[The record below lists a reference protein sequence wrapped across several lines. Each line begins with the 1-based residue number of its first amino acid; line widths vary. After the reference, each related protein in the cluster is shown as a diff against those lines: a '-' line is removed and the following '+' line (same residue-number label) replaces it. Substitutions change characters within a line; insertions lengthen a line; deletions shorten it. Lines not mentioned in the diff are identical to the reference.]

1 MALMKKNN
9 SGSSSSAV
17 VSHGASGGGDKR
29 RQRTL
34 AKQQQISES
43 IAGVSMTILENAQE
57 SVSAIEEL
65 KSSMEQIA
73 TAAEENSGA
82 SEQALSNVKGINT
95 NISRMNSTITT
106 VIASTLSTGENIM
119 GSVDKINDSVGRMA
133 TAVKVAEE
141 SSTKSEELK
150 VSSQNIGDAVGF
162 IAKIADQTNL
172 LALNAA
178 IEASRAKEHGKG
190 FAVVA
195 DETRALAGESERN
208 AEFISE
214 LVTKI
219 QGSIDNIIT
228 SIGKT
233 TTIISGNG
241 EKGNTLSAKM
251 EELTKIAV
259 YSVEAARSV
268 NTYTQRLGDFVGKI
282 NDGSQDIANASSEI
296 ALSVEKT
303 LNGIDIQSD
312 ALAQTEDDI
321 KELSS
326 LAEELKY
333 STDTMKSA
341 EDIALSADTIGGSM
355 ENIQNALEDVTNAL
369 NQIESSSHTTNKSAL
384 NNKELIEA
392 GIEAAKDIDKLI
404 EIARRNFDLLKVSF
418 NVVKNTVSEIRG
430 SFSDSITQGNSAA
443 SELDVIVKETR
454 NVDKTVGRISNSIVQ
469 LNMLAISGSIEAA
482 RAGDFGKGFAVVSA
496 DIRNLAKDSESN
508 TDKINDIVESMNS
521 EIDTV
526 RTDWNNLLTSQGNE
540 QSLIDGLIN
549 DIVKITDMLVDLLDR
564 YTGLKAV
571 NDQNLEGMNQ
581 VMIGISEIQKA
592 VELSARNA
600 MESRKASELII
611 ETVSHIGEGVEELAV
626 MADELQQG

>member
-1 MALMKKNN
+1 MALMKKGN
-9 SGSSSSAV
+9 SGSSSAV
-17 VSHGASGGGDKR
+17 VSSGGVDKR
-29 RQRTL
+29 KQRTL

-43 IAGVSMTILENAQE
+43 IAGVSMSILENAQE
-57 SVSAIEEL
+57 SVSAIEQL

-95 NISRMNSTITT
+95 NIGRMTATINAVT
-106 VIASTLSTGENIM
+106 ASTLSAGDNIM
-119 GSVDKINDSVGRMA
+119 AAVGKINVSVERMD
-133 TAVKVAEE
+133 TTVTVAKEA
-141 SSTKSEELK
+141 STKSEELK
-150 VSSQNIGDAVGF
+150 ESSQNIGNAVGF

-195 DETRALAGESERN
+195 DETRALAGESEKN

-214 LVTKI
+214 LVNKI
-219 QGSIDNIIT
+219 QGSIDNIIK
-228 SIGKT
+228 SIGST
-233 TTIISGNG
+233 TNIISDNG
-241 EKGNTLSAKM
+241 VKGNALALKM

-259 YSVEAARSV
+259 YSVEASRSIGS
-268 NTYTQRLGDFVGKI
+268 YTTQLGDYIEKI
-282 NDGSQDIANASSEI
+282 NDGSSDIASASSEI
-296 ALSVEKT
+296 ALSVERT
-303 LNGIDIQSD
+303 LNSIEVQSD
-312 ALAQTEDDI
+312 ALSQTEDDI

-341 EDIALSADTIGGSM
+341 EDIAMSADTISASM
-355 ENIQNALEDVTNAL
+355 DEIQNALEDVTSSL
-369 NQIESSSHTTNKSAL
+369 NQMEESSQNTNQSAL
-384 NNKELIEA
+384 SNKELVEA
-392 GIEAAKDIDKLI
+392 GLVTAKDIDKLI
-404 EIARRNFDLLKVSF
+404 EIARRNFDLLKISF
-418 NVVKNTVSEIRG
+418 NEVKSSVVEIKT
-430 SFSDSITQGNSAA
+430 SFNDSIQQGNGAA
-443 SELDVIVKETR
+443 SELNVIVKETKS
-454 NVDKTVGRISNSIVQ
+454 VDKTVGNISNSIVQ

-508 TDKINDIVESMNS
+508 TEKINDIVESMNS

-526 RTDWNNLLTSQGNE
+526 KTDWNDLLHSQGQE
-540 QSLIDGLIN
+540 EASIDALIK
-549 DIVKITDMLVDLLDR
+549 DIIAITDLLVDLLDK
-564 YTGLKAV
+564 YTGLKAA

-600 MESRKASELII
+600 SESRKASELII
-611 ETVSHIGEGVEELAV
+611 DTVTHIGEGVEELAV

>member
-1 MALMKKNN
+1 MALMRKTTLT
-9 SGSSSSAV
+9 SSPELASSA
-17 VSHGASGGGDKR
+17 GGDKR

-43 IAGVSMTILENAQE
+43 IAGVAMTILENAQE

-82 SEQALSNVKGINT
+82 SEQALNNVKSIKS
-95 NISRMNSTITT
+95 NITRMNSTIDT
-106 VIASTLSTGENIM
+106 VIASTIATGENIM
-119 GSVDKINDSVGRMA
+119 NSVQKTTESVGRMDF
-133 TAVKVAEE
+133 AVAVAEE
-141 SSTKSEELK
+141 SSKKSEELK
-150 VSSQNIGDAVGF
+150 ESSQNIGNAVGF

-195 DETRALAGESERN
+195 DETRALAGESEKN

-214 LVTKI
+214 LVNKI
-219 QGSIDNIIT
+219 QGSIDNIIK
-228 SIGKT
+228 SIGST
-233 TTIISGNG
+233 TRIISSNG
-241 EKGNTLSAKM
+241 KKGNTLSLKM

-268 NTYTQRLGDFVGKI
+268 SIYTQRLGDFVTKI
-282 NDGSQDIANASSEI
+282 SDGSQEIANASQAI
-296 ALSVEKT
+296 AQSVEKT
-303 LNGIDIQSD
+303 LHGIDIQSD
-312 ALAQTEDDI
+312 ALSQTEEDI
-321 KELSS
+321 KELSN

-333 STDTMKSA
+333 STDTVKSA

-355 ENIQNALEDVTNAL
+355 EDIQNALEDVTSAL
-369 NQIESSSHTTNKSAL
+369 NQIESSSHSTNQNAL
-384 NNKELIEA
+384 NNKELIQA
-392 GIEAAKDIDKLI
+392 GMEAAKDIDKLI

-418 NVVKNTVSEIRG
+418 NVVKNSINEIREA
-430 SFSDSITQGNSAA
+430 FNEVITEGNSAA
-443 SELDVIVKETR
+443 SELNVIVKETKS
-454 NVDKTVGRISNSIVQ
+454 VDKTVGNISNSIVQ

-482 RAGDFGKGFAVVSA
+482 RAGDFGKGFAVVSS

-508 TDKINDIVESMNS
+508 TEKINDIVESMNS

-526 RTDWNNLLTSQGNE
+526 RSDWHNLLGSQSNE
-540 QSLIDGLIN
+540 QALIDSLIN
-549 DIVKITDMLVDLLDR
+549 DIGRITNMLVDLLDR
-564 YTGLKAV
+564 YTGLKTV
-571 NDQNLEGMNQ
+571 NDQNIEGMNQ
-581 VMIGISEIQKA
+581 VIIGINEIQKA

-611 ETVSHIGEGVEELAV
+611 ETVTHISEGVEELAV
-626 MADELQQG
+626 MADELQQGN

>member
-1 MALMKKNN
+1 MALMKKNSSN
-9 SGSSSSAV
+9 SSSAAV
-17 VSHGASGGGDKR
+17 VAHGSGGTDKR

-43 IAGVSMTILENAQE
+43 IAGVSMTILENSQE
-57 SVSAIEEL
+57 SVSAIEQL

-95 NISRMNSTITT
+95 NIGRMNTTINT
-106 VIASTLSTGENIM
+106 VISSTLSTGENIM
-119 GSVDKINDSVGRMA
+119 ASVEKINDSVRRMD
-133 TAVKVAEE
+133 TAVKVAQE

-195 DETRALAGESERN
+195 DETRALAGESETN

-219 QGSIDNIIT
+219 QSSIDQIIS
-228 SIGKT
+228 SIGETT
-233 TTIISGNG
+233 TTISANG
-241 EKGNTLSAKM
+241 AKGNVLSMKM

-268 NTYTQRLGDFVGKI
+268 DTYTQKLGDFVSKI
-282 NDGSQDIANASSEI
+282 NDGSQDIANASSDI

-312 ALAQTEDDI
+312 ALSQTEDDI
-321 KELSS
+321 KELSN
-326 LAEELKY
+326 LAEELKF

-355 ENIQNALEDVTNAL
+355 EDIQNALEDVTNAL
-369 NQIESSSHTTNKSAL
+369 NQIESASHTTNKSAL

-418 NVVKNTVSEIRG
+418 GSVKNTVSEIRG
-430 SFSDSITQGNSAA
+430 AFSDSITEGNSAA
-443 SELDVIVKETR
+443 SELSVIVKETR
-454 NVDKTVGRISNSIVQ
+454 NVDKTVGNISNSIVQ

-521 EIDTV
+521 EIDIV
-526 RTDWNNLLTSQGNE
+526 KTDWNNLLASQGNE
-540 QSLIDGLIN
+540 QSLIDALIN

-581 VMIGISEIQKA
+581 VVIGISEIQKA

-611 ETVSHIGEGVEELAV
+611 ETISHIGEGVEELAV

>member
-1 MALMKKNN
+1 MAFVKKI
-9 SGSSSSAV
+9 GSPSTSVELAP
-17 VSHGASGGGDKR
+17 GTDKR
-29 RQRTL
+29 KQRTL

-43 IAGVSMTILENAQE
+43 IAGVAMSILENAQE
-57 SVSAIEEL
+57 SVSAIEQL

-82 SEQALSNVKGINT
+82 SEEALVNVKSITN
-95 NISRMNSTITT
+95 NISNMNSTIET
-106 VIASTLSTGENIM
+106 VISSTLVAGDTIIS
-119 GSVDKINDSVGRMA
+119 SVQKVNDSVARMDK
-133 TAVKVAEE
+133 AVKVAKE

-150 VSSQNIGDAVGF
+150 ESSQNIGDAVGF

-214 LVTKI
+214 LVNKI
-219 QGSIDNIIT
+219 QSSIDGIIT
-228 SIGKT
+228 SIGS
-233 TTIISGNG
+233 TTIIISDNG
-241 EKGNTLSAKM
+241 VKGNNLSLKM

-268 NTYTQRLGDFVGKI
+268 GSYTKKLDNLIEKI
-282 NDGSQDIANASSEI
+282 NNGSQDIADASSQI

-303 LNGIDIQSD
+303 LNGIEIQSD

-321 KELSS
+321 KDLSN

-341 EDIALSADTIGGSM
+341 EDIALSADTIGSNM
-355 ENIQNALEDVTNAL
+355 DEIQNALEDVTNAL
-369 NQIESSSHTTNKSAL
+369 NQIESSSHTTNQSVL
-384 NNKELIEA
+384 NNKELIGA
-392 GIEAAKDIDKLI
+392 SLNAAKDIDSLI
-404 EIARRNFDLLKVSF
+404 SIARRNFDLLKVSF
-418 NVVKNTVSEIRG
+418 NVVKTTVVEIRAA
-430 SFSDSITQGNSAA
+430 FTESIKNGNKAA
-443 SELDVIVKETR
+443 SELGIIVKETKS
-454 NVDKTVGRISNSIVQ
+454 VDKTVGNISNSIVQ

-482 RAGDFGKGFAVVSA
+482 RAGDFGKGFAVVSS
-496 DIRNLAKDSESN
+496 DIRNLAKDSSSN
-508 TDKINDIVESMNS
+508 TEKINDIVESMNS

-526 RTDWNNLLTSQGNE
+526 KLDWNNLLISQGNE
-540 QSLIDGLIN
+540 QELIDGLIS
-549 DIVKITDMLVDLLDR
+549 DILRITDMLVDLLDR
-564 YTGLKAV
+564 YTSLKSV
-571 NDQNLEGMNQ
+571 NDQNLEGINQ
-581 VMIGISEIQKA
+581 VTIGVNEVQKA

-611 ETVSHIGEGVEELAV
+611 ETVSRIGEGVEELAV

>member
-1 MALMKKNN
+1 MALMKKN
-9 SGSSSSAV
+9 GSASASAV
-17 VSHGASGGGDKR
+17 VASGNDKR
-29 RQRTL
+29 KQRTL

-43 IAGVSMTILENAQE
+43 IAGISMTILENAQE

-82 SEQALSNVKGINT
+82 SEQALANVNDINT
-95 NISRMNSTITT
+95 NISRMNVSIDA
-106 VIASTLSTGENIM
+106 VINSTLATGDSIM
-119 GSVDKINDSVGRMA
+119 SAVDKINDSVKRMGK
-133 TAVKVAEE
+133 AVVVAED
-141 SSTKSEELK
+141 SSKKSEELK
-150 VSSQNIGDAVGF
+150 ESSQNIGDAVGF

-195 DETRALAGESERN
+195 DETRALAGESEKN

-214 LVTKI
+214 LVNKI
-219 QGSIDNIIT
+219 QGSIDSIIK
-228 SIGKT
+228 SIGAT
-233 TTIISGNG
+233 NTIISSNGNI
-241 EKGNTLSAKM
+241 GNELSLQM

-268 NTYTQRLGDFVGKI
+268 STYTHELGSTVSKI
-282 NDGSQDIANASSEI
+282 NNGSQLIANASSEI

-303 LNGIDIQSD
+303 LNGIDVQSD

-321 KELSS
+321 KELSN

-341 EDIALSADTIGGSM
+341 EDIALSADTIGSSM
-355 ENIQNALEDVTNAL
+355 DDIQRALENVTNAL
-369 NQIESSSHTTNKSAL
+369 NEIESSSHSTNQNAL
-384 NNKELIEA
+384 KNKELVES
-392 GIEAAKDIDKLI
+392 GIVAAKDIDTLI
-404 EIARRNFDLLKVSF
+404 NIARRNFDLLKVSF
-418 NVVKNTVSEIRG
+418 ASVKATVVELRESFTG
-430 SFSDSITQGNSAA
+430 SISQGNDAA
-443 SELDVIVKETR
+443 DELIVIVKETK
-454 NVDKTVGRISNSIVQ
+454 NVNKTVGSISNSIVQ

-482 RAGDFGKGFAVVSA
+482 RAGDFGKGFAVVSS

-508 TDKINDIVESMNS
+508 TEKINDIVESMNS

-526 RTDWNNLLTSQGNE
+526 KNDWNNLLGSQGNE
-540 QSLIDGLIN
+540 QESIDSLIN
-549 DIVKITDMLVDLLDR
+549 DVIKITDMLVDLLDR

-571 NDQNLEGMNQ
+571 NDQNVEGMNQ
-581 VMIGISEIQKA
+581 VVIGINEIQKA

-611 ETVSHIGEGVEELAV
+611 ETVSHVGEAVEELAV

>member
-1 MALMKKNN
+1 MALMKK
-9 SGSSSSAV
+9 GSASSSAAV
-17 VSHGASGGGDKR
+17 VSSGSDKR
-29 RQRTL
+29 KQRTL

-82 SEQALSNVKGINT
+82 SEQALSNVEDINS
-95 NISRMNSTITT
+95 NIRRMSVTIDGVINATLTT
-106 VIASTLSTGENIM
+106 GDNIIS
-119 GSVDKINDSVGRMA
+119 SVSKINDSVDRMA
-133 TAVKVAEE
+133 TAVTVAEA
-141 SSTKSEELK
+141 SAKKSEELK
-150 VSSQNIGDAVGF
+150 ESSQNIGNAVGF

-195 DETRALAGESERN
+195 DETRALAGESEKN
-208 AEFISE
+208 AEFISD
-214 LVTKI
+214 LVNKI
-219 QGSIDNIIT
+219 QVSIDNIIK
-228 SIGKT
+228 SIGST
-233 TTIISGNG
+233 TDIISENG
-241 EKGNTLSAKM
+241 TKGNQLSLKM

-259 YSVEAARSV
+259 YSVEAARNVSS
-268 NTYTQRLGDFVGKI
+268 YTQKLGDIADKI
-282 NDGSQDIANASSEI
+282 NDGSKTIAHASSEI

-303 LNGIDIQSD
+303 LNSIEIQSD
-312 ALAQTEDDI
+312 ALTQTEDDI

-326 LAEELKY
+326 QAEELKY
-333 STDTMKSA
+333 STDAIKSA
-341 EDIALSADTIGGSM
+341 EDIAMSADTIASSM
-355 ENIQNALEDVTNAL
+355 DEIQNSLKDVTDAL
-369 NQIESSSHTTNKSAL
+369 NQIETSSQDTNQSAL
-384 NNKELIEA
+384 VNKELIEA
-392 GIEAAKDIDKLI
+392 GILSAKDIDKLI

-418 NVVKNTVSEIRG
+418 NEVKATIGEVREAFSE
-430 SFSDSITQGNSAA
+430 SVNQGNGAA
-443 SELDVIVKETR
+443 GELNVIVKETKS
-454 NVDKTVGRISNSIVQ
+454 VDKTVGNISNSIVQ

-508 TDKINDIVESMNS
+508 TEKINDIVESMNS

-526 RTDWNNLLTSQGNE
+526 KTDWNNLLDSQNKE
-540 QSLIDGLIN
+540 QSSIDTLIN
-549 DIVKITDMLVDLLDR
+549 DIVSITSMLVDLLDK

-581 VMIGISEIQKA
+581 VMIGITEIQKA

>member
-1 MALMKKNN
+1 MALLKKNH
-9 SGSSSSAV
+9 SSSSAV
-17 VSHGASGGGDKR
+17 VSSASNDNKR

-82 SEQALSNVKGINT
+82 SEQALANVKSIST
-95 NISRMNSTITT
+95 NITRMASTIDT
-106 VIASTLSTGENIM
+106 VISSTLSTGDNIM
-119 GSVDKINDSVGRMA
+119 QSVDRISESVVRMDK
-133 TAVKVAEE
+133 AVVVAKE

-195 DETRALAGESERN
+195 DETRALAGESEKN

-219 QGSIDNIIT
+219 QASIDDIIGSI
-228 SIGKT
+228 GET
-233 TTIISGNG
+233 TEIISENG
-241 EKGNTLSAKM
+241 VKGNELSVKM
-251 EELTKIAV
+251 EELTKIAI

-268 NTYTQRLGDFVGKI
+268 NTYTQKLGDFIVKI
-282 NDGSQDIANASSEI
+282 NEGSQSIARDSAEI

-303 LNGIDIQSD
+303 LNGIDVQSD

-333 STDTMKSA
+333 STDTVKSA

-355 ENIQNALEDVTNAL
+355 EDIQTALEDVTNAL
-369 NQIESSSHTTNKSAL
+369 NQIESSSQTTNQSAL
-384 NNKELIEA
+384 NNKEMIEA

-418 NVVKNTVSEIRG
+418 NAVKNTVSEIGG
-430 SFSDSITQGNSAA
+430 SFSNSITQGNGAA
-443 SELDVIVKETR
+443 TELNVIVKETKS
-454 NVDKTVGRISNSIVQ
+454 VDKTVGNISNSIVQ

-482 RAGDFGKGFAVVSA
+482 RAGEFGKGFAVVSG

-526 RTDWNNLLTSQGNE
+526 KTDWANLLASQSAE
-540 QSLIDGLIN
+540 QDSIDTLIS

-571 NDQNLEGMNQ
+571 NDQNLEGMDQ
-581 VMIGISEIQKA
+581 VLIGISEIQKA

-611 ETVSHIGEGVEELAV
+611 ETITHIGEGVEELAV

>member
-1 MALMKKNN
+1 MALMKKNG
-9 SGSSSSAV
+9 SGSSSTV
-17 VSHGASGGGDKR
+17 VSSSGTDKR
-29 RQRTL
+29 KQRTL

-43 IAGVSMTILENAQE
+43 IAGVSMSILENAQE
-57 SVSAIEEL
+57 SVSAIEQL

-82 SEQALSNVKGINT
+82 SEQALSNVKNIST
-95 NISRMNSTITT
+95 NIGKMTSTIDAVT
-106 VIASTLSTGENIM
+106 ASTLSAGDSIMSAVGKINVSVERM
-119 GSVDKINDSVGRMA
+119 GSAVSVA
-133 TAVKVAEE
+133 KE
-141 SSTKSEELK
+141 SSRKSEELK
-150 VSSQNIGDAVGF
+150 ESSQNIGNAVGF

-195 DETRALAGESERN
+195 DETRALAGESEKN

-214 LVTKI
+214 LVNKI
-219 QGSIDNIIT
+219 QTSIDGIIK
-228 SIGKT
+228 SIGAT
-233 TTIISGNG
+233 TDIISGNG
-241 EKGNTLSAKM
+241 TKGNALALKM

-259 YSVEAARSV
+259 YSVEAARSIGS
-268 NTYTQRLGDFVGKI
+268 YTNQLGDFIEKI
-282 NDGSQDIANASSEI
+282 NEGSGNIAQASSEI
-296 ALSVEKT
+296 ALSVERT
-303 LNGIDIQSD
+303 LNSIEVQSD
-312 ALAQTEDDI
+312 ALGQTEDDI
-321 KELSS
+321 KELSN
-326 LAEELKY
+326 LAEELKF

-341 EDIALSADTIGGSM
+341 EDIALSADTISASM
-355 ENIQNALEDVTNAL
+355 DEIQNALEDVTGSL
-369 NQIESSSHTTNKSAL
+369 NQMEESSQNTNQSAL
-384 NNKELIEA
+384 NNKELVEA
-392 GIEAAKDIDKLI
+392 GLVTAKDIDKLI

-418 NVVKNTVSEIRG
+418 NEVKTSVVEIKS
-430 SFSDSITQGNSAA
+430 SFGDSINEGNSAA
-443 SELDVIVKETR
+443 KELNVIVKETKS
-454 NVDKTVGRISNSIVQ
+454 VDKTVGNISNSIVQ

-508 TDKINDIVESMNS
+508 TEKINDIVESMNS

-526 RTDWNNLLTSQGNE
+526 KSDWGDLLGSQGNE
-540 QSLIDGLIN
+540 EESINSLIN
-549 DIVKITDMLVDLLDR
+549 DISIITDVLVDLLDK
-564 YTGLKAV
+564 YTGLKAT

-600 MESRKASELII
+600 SESRKASELII
-611 ETVSHIGEGVEELAV
+611 DTVTHIGDGVEELAV

>member
-1 MALMKKNN
+1 MALVKKNN
-9 SGSSSSAV
+9 SDSSLSTTV
-17 VSHGASGGGDKR
+17 SGGNDKR

-73 TAAEENSGA
+73 TAAEENNGA
-82 SEQALSNVKGINT
+82 SEQALSNVKSINS
-95 NISRMNSTITT
+95 NIGRMNSTINM
-106 VIASTLSTGENIM
+106 VISSTLSTGDNIM
-119 GSVDKINDSVGRMA
+119 SSVDKISESVTRMDI
-133 TAVKVAEE
+133 AVKVAKE

-195 DETRALAGESERN
+195 DETRALAGESEKN

-214 LVTKI
+214 LVNKI

-228 SIGKT
+228 SIGDT
-233 TTIISGNG
+233 TVIISANG
-241 EKGNTLSAKM
+241 TKGNALSLKM

-268 NTYTQRLGDFVGKI
+268 NTHTQKLGDFVSKI
-282 NDGSQDIANASSEI
+282 NEGSQDIASASSEI
-296 ALSVEKT
+296 AQSVEKT

-312 ALAQTEDDI
+312 ALSQTEDDI

-355 ENIQNALEDVTNAL
+355 EEIQNALEDVTTAL

-418 NVVKNTVSEIRG
+418 TVVKNTMSEIK
-430 SFSDSITQGNSAA
+430 SAFNDSITQGNGAA
-443 SELDVIVKETR
+443 SELNVIVKETK
-454 NVDKTVGRISNSIVQ
+454 NVDKTVGNISNSIVQ

-482 RAGDFGKGFAVVSA
+482 RAGEFGKGFAVVSS

-521 EIDTV
+521 EIEIV

-540 QSLIDGLIN
+540 QSLLDALIN
-549 DIVKITDMLVDLLDR
+549 DIIKITNMLVDLLDR
-564 YTGLKAV
+564 YTGLKVV

-611 ETVSHIGEGVEELAV
+611 ETVSHIGEGVEDLAV

>member
-1 MALMKKNN
+1 MALMKKNI
-9 SGSSSSAV
+9 SSSSSSAV
-17 VSHGASGGGDKR
+17 VSSGGDKR
-29 RQRTL
+29 KQRTL

-95 NISRMNSTITT
+95 NISRMNSTIDT
-106 VIASTLSTGENIM
+106 VIASTLSTGDNIM
-119 GSVDKINDSVGRMA
+119 TAVDKVNDSVKRMDS
-133 TAVKVAEE
+133 AVNVAQE

-150 VSSQNIGDAVGF
+150 VSSQNIGDAVSF

-195 DETRALAGESERN
+195 DETRALAGESEKN

-214 LVTKI
+214 LVNKI
-219 QGSIDNIIT
+219 QGSIDNIIK
-228 SIGKT
+228 SIGST
-233 TTIISGNG
+233 TTIIADNG
-241 EKGNTLSAKM
+241 VKGNTLSFKM

-268 NTYTQRLGDFVGKI
+268 NTYTQRLGDFASKI
-282 NDGSQDIANASSEI
+282 NDGSQDIADASSSI

-312 ALAQTEDDI
+312 ALSQTEDDI
-321 KELSS
+321 KELSN

-355 ENIQNALEDVTNAL
+355 EDIQNALEDVTNAL
-369 NQIESSSHTTNKSAL
+369 NQIESSSISTNQSAL

-392 GIEAAKDIDKLI
+392 GIIAAKDIDKLI

-418 NVVKNTVSEIRG
+418 NVVKSTVTEIRG
-430 SFSDSITQGNSAA
+430 AFSETIAQGNSAA
-443 SELDVIVKETR
+443 GELNVIVKETKS
-454 NVDKTVGRISNSIVQ
+454 VDKTVGSISNSIVQ

-526 RTDWNNLLTSQGNE
+526 KTDWNNLLASQGNE
-540 QSLIDGLIN
+540 QGLIDILIN

-571 NDQNLEGMNQ
+571 NDQNVEGMNQ
-581 VMIGISEIQKA
+581 VMIGINEIQKA

-611 ETVSHIGEGVEELAV
+611 ETVTHIGEGVEELAV

>member
-1 MALMKKNN
+1 MALVKKNTP
-9 SGSSSSAV
+9 SVSSSSAQ
-17 VSHGASGGGDKR
+17 GGDKR
-29 RQRTL
+29 KQRTL

-43 IAGVSMTILENAQE
+43 IAGVAMTILDNAQE

-82 SEQALSNVKGINT
+82 SEQALSNVKNINS
-95 NISRMNSTITT
+95 NITRMNSSITT
-106 VIASTLSTGENIM
+106 VISSTLSTGDSIM
-119 GSVDKINDSVGRMA
+119 ASVDKINDSVTRMDK
-133 TAVKVAEE
+133 AVVVAKD
-141 SSTKSEELK
+141 SATKSEELK

-195 DETRALAGESERN
+195 DETRALAGESEKN

-219 QGSIDNIIT
+219 QSSIDDIIN
-228 SIGKT
+228 SIGDT
-233 TTIISGNG
+233 TGIISENG
-241 EKGNTLSAKM
+241 TKGNALSAKM

-268 NTYTQRLGDFVGKI
+268 STYTQNLGDIVAKI
-282 NDGSQDIANASSEI
+282 NDGSQEIAEASSSI
-296 ALSVEKT
+296 ATSVEKT
-303 LNGIDIQSD
+303 LNGIEIQSD

-321 KELSS
+321 KDLSN
-326 LAEELKY
+326 LAEELKF

-341 EDIALSADTIGGSM
+341 EDIALSADTIGGNM
-355 ENIQNALEDVTNAL
+355 EDIQAALEDVTNAL
-369 NQIESSSHTTNKSAL
+369 NQIESSSHTTNQSAL
-384 NNKELIEA
+384 TNKELIDA
-392 GIEAAKDIDKLI
+392 GVVAAKDIDKLI
-404 EIARRNFDLLKVSF
+404 EIARRNFDILKVSF
-418 NVVKNTVSEIRG
+418 GVVKSSVAEIREAFG
-430 SFSDSITQGNSAA
+430 GSITKGNSAA
-443 SELDVIVKETR
+443 SELNVIVKETKS
-454 NVDKTVGRISNSIVQ
+454 VDKTVGNISNSIVQ

-482 RAGDFGKGFAVVSA
+482 RAGDFGKGFAVVSS

-508 TDKINDIVESMNS
+508 TEKINDIVESMNS

-526 RTDWNNLLTSQGNE
+526 KSDWTNLLDSQGSE
-540 QSLIDGLIN
+540 QSNIDTLIN
-549 DIVKITDMLVDLLDR
+549 DITKITDMLVDLLDR
-564 YTGLKAV
+564 YTGLKTV

-581 VMIGISEIQKA
+581 VMIGISEVQKA

>member
-1 MALMKKNN
+1 MALVKK
-9 SGSSSSAV
+9 SVGSSAV
-17 VSHGASGGGDKR
+17 ASSSGSGDKR

-43 IAGVSMTILENAQE
+43 IAGVATTILDNAQE
-57 SVSAIEEL
+57 SVSAIEQL

-82 SEQALSNVKGINT
+82 SEQALKNVRGINS
-95 NISRMNSTITT
+95 NITRMGSSIDT
-106 VIASTLSTGENIM
+106 VITSTLATGDNITDAVNNVNA
-119 GSVDKINDSVGRMA
+119 SVDRLNLNV
-133 TAVKVAEE
+133 AVAKA

-150 VSSQNIGDAVGF
+150 TSSENIGEAVGF

-195 DETRALAGESERN
+195 DETRALAGESEKN
-208 AEFISE
+208 ADFISE
-214 LVTKI
+214 LVNKI
-219 QGSIDNIIT
+219 QGSIDNIIK
-228 SIGKT
+228 SIVGT
-233 TTIISGNG
+233 TDIIETTGSNAGS
-241 EKGNTLSAKM
+241 LSLKM

-259 YSVEAARSV
+259 YSVEAARAI
-268 NTYTQRLGDFVGKI
+268 NTFTSNLGNFAGKI
-282 NDGSQDIANASSEI
+282 NDGSKEIADASSEI

-303 LNGIDIQSD
+303 LNGIEIQSN

-321 KELSS
+321 KELSN
-326 LAEELKY
+326 LAEELKF

-341 EDIALSADTIGGSM
+341 EEIASSADTISGSM
-355 ENIQNALEDVTNAL
+355 EDIQNALEEVTNAL
-369 NQIESSSHTTNKSAL
+369 NQIESSSHTTNQNAL
-384 NNKELIEA
+384 NNKEMVEEGLI
-392 GIEAAKDIDKLI
+392 AAKDIDKLI

-418 NVVKNTVSEIRG
+418 TEVKTTIIGISNAI
-430 SFSDSITQGNSAA
+430 DSSSKEGTIA
-443 SELDVIVKETR
+443 SGELDTIVKETR
-454 NVDKTVGRISNSIVQ
+454 NVDKTVGNISNSIIQ

-496 DIRNLAKDSESN
+496 DIRNLAKDSEAN
-508 TDKINDIVESMNS
+508 TDKINDTVESMNG

-526 RTDWNNLLTSQGNE
+526 QSDWLKLLAGQENE
-540 QSLIDGLIN
+540 LKEIDVLLMAI
-549 DIVKITDMLVDLLDR
+549 DKITNMLVDLLDR
-564 YTGLKAV
+564 FTGLKSV
-571 NDQNLEGMNQ
+571 NDQNLEGMDQ
-581 VMIGISEIQKA
+581 MLIGIVEIQKA

-611 ETVSHIGEGVEELAV
+611 ETISHIGEGVEELAV

>member
-1 MALMKKNN
+1 MALMKKGN
-9 SGSSSSAV
+9 SSSSAPA
-17 VSHGASGGGDKR
+17 VSSVAGDSKR

-43 IAGVSMTILENAQE
+43 IVGVSMNILDNAQE
-57 SVSAIEEL
+57 SVSAIEQL

-82 SEQALSNVKGINT
+82 SEQALSNVKSINT
-95 NISRMNSTITT
+95 NISRMNSTIDT
-106 VIASTLSTGENIM
+106 VIASTIATGDNITNSVEKI
-119 GSVDKINDSVGRMA
+119 GSSVTRMDE
-133 TAVKVAEE
+133 AVSVAQE
-141 SSTKSEELK
+141 SSKKSEELK
-150 VSSQNIGDAVGF
+150 ESSQNIGDAVGF

-195 DETRALAGESERN
+195 DETRSLAGESEKN

-219 QGSIDNIIT
+219 QESIDNIIK
-228 SIGKT
+228 SIGST
-233 TTIISGNG
+233 NTIITSNG
-241 EKGNTLSAKM
+241 FKGNSLSLKM

-259 YSVEAARSV
+259 YSVEAARNVSL
-268 NTYTQRLGDFVGKI
+268 YTNNLGDFVSKI
-282 NDGSQDIANASSEI
+282 NDGSQTIAGDSQEI

-303 LNGIDIQSD
+303 LHGIDIQSD
-312 ALAQTEDDI
+312 SLTQTEYDI

-333 STDTMKSA
+333 STDSMKSA
-341 EDIALSADTIGGSM
+341 EDIALLADTIGGSM
-355 ENIQNALEDVTNAL
+355 EDIQTALEDVTNAL
-369 NQIESSSHTTNKSAL
+369 NNIEFSSQNTNKSAL
-384 NNKELIEA
+384 KNKELING
-392 GIEAAKDIDKLI
+392 GIESAKDIDKLI
-404 EIARRNFDLLKVSF
+404 DIARRNFDLLKISF
-418 NVVKNTVSEIRG
+418 NVVKSSVIEIRE
-430 SFSDSITQGNSAA
+430 SFNESISQGNNAA
-443 SELDVIVKETR
+443 NELGVIVKETKS
-454 NVDKTVGRISNSIVQ
+454 VDKTVGNISNSIVQ

-496 DIRNLAKDSESN
+496 DIRNLAKDSEQN

-526 RTDWNNLLTSQGNE
+526 KHDWNNLLSSQSSE
-540 QSLIDGLIN
+540 QKAIDSLIS
-549 DIVKITDMLVDLLDR
+549 DITKIVEMLVDLLDR

-571 NDQNLEGMNQ
+571 NDQNVEGLNQ
-581 VMIGISEIQKA
+581 VMIGISEVQKA
-592 VELSARNA
+592 VALSARNA

-611 ETVSHIGEGVEELAV
+611 QTVSYIGEGVEELAV

>member
-1 MALMKKNN
+1 MPLINKNT
-9 SGSSSSAV
+9 SAMP
-17 VSHGASGGGDKR
+17 VSTVASGGDKR

-43 IAGVSMTILENAQE
+43 IAGISMTILENAQE

-82 SEQALSNVKGINT
+82 SEQALINVNSINSNIG
-95 NISRMNSTITT
+95 RMNASIDT
-106 VIASTLSTGENIM
+106 VISSTLAAGDNIM
-119 GSVDKINDSVGRMA
+119 ASVQKINDSVSRMDS
-133 TAVKVAEE
+133 AVNVAEA

-150 VSSQNIGDAVGF
+150 ESSQNIGDAVGF

-195 DETRALAGESERN
+195 DETRALAGESEKN

-214 LVTKI
+214 LVNKI

-228 SIGKT
+228 SIGST
-233 TTIISGNG
+233 TTIISNNG
-241 EKGNTLSAKM
+241 VKGNALSFKM

-268 NTYTQRLGDFVGKI
+268 NTYTKTLGDFVSKI
-282 NDGSQDIANASSEI
+282 NDGSKDIAKSSIEI
-296 ALSVEKT
+296 AQSVEKT
-303 LNGIDIQSD
+303 LNGVEVQSD
-312 ALAQTEDDI
+312 ALSKTEDDI

-333 STDTMKSA
+333 STDSMKSA
-341 EDIALSADTIGGSM
+341 EDIALSADTISGSM
-355 ENIQNALEDVTNAL
+355 EDIQTALEDVTGAL
-369 NQIESSSHTTNKSAL
+369 NQIESSSHSTNKSAL
-384 NNKELIEA
+384 NNKELIVT
-392 GIEAAKDIDKLI
+392 GIESAKDIDKLI

-418 NVVKNTVSEIRG
+418 NIVKNSVGEIRD
-430 SFSDSITQGNSAA
+430 SFSDSISQGNSAA
-443 SELDVIVKETR
+443 SELSVIVKETK
-454 NVDKTVGRISNSIVQ
+454 NVDKTVGNISKSIVQ

-482 RAGDFGKGFAVVSA
+482 RAGDFGKGFAVVSS

-508 TDKINDIVESMNS
+508 TEKINDIVESMNA

-526 RTDWNNLLTSQGNE
+526 KTDWNNLLTSQGLE
-540 QSLIDGLIN
+540 QKSINNLIN
-549 DIVKITDMLVDLLDR
+549 DITKIIDMLVDLLDR
-564 YTGLKAV
+564 YTGLKTI

-581 VMIGISEIQKA
+581 VMIGINEIQKA

-611 ETVSHIGEGVEELAV
+611 ETVSHISSGVEELAV

>member
-1 MALMKKNN
+1 MALIRNN
-9 SGSSSSAV
+9 TATKSVATVGAAGGS
-17 VSHGASGGGDKR
+17 DKR

-43 IAGVSMTILENAQE
+43 IAGIATNILDNAQE

-82 SEQALSNVKGINT
+82 SEQALKNVTGINN
-95 NISRMNSTITT
+95 NISRMVNNIDTVINST
-106 VIASTLSTGENIM
+106 TLTGDTIINAVSMIN
-119 GSVDKINDSVGRMA
+119 GSVERMTGAVGIA
-133 TAVKVAEE
+133 KS

-150 VSSQNIGDAVGF
+150 ISSQNIGEAVGF

-195 DETRALAGESERN
+195 DETRALAAESEKN

-214 LVTKI
+214 LVNKI
-219 QGSIDNIIT
+219 QGSIDVIIKNIVNTTNTISSTGGT
-228 SIGKT
+228 S
-233 TTIISGNG
+233 SA
-241 EKGNTLSAKM
+241 LSAKM
-251 EELTKIAV
+251 DELTKIAV

-268 NTYTQRLGDFVGKI
+268 SSFTQKLGNYAGSI
-282 NDGSQDIANASSEI
+282 NDGSKEIAEASSRI

-303 LNGIDIQSD
+303 LNGIELQSS
-312 ALAQTEDDI
+312 ALAQTEGDI
-321 KELSS
+321 KELSN
-326 LAEELKY
+326 LAEELKF
-333 STDTMKSA
+333 STDTSKSA
-341 EDIALSADTIGGSM
+341 EDIATSADSIGSSM
-355 ENIQNALEDVTNAL
+355 EEIQVALEQVTTAL
-369 NQIESSSHTTNKSAL
+369 NEIESSSHLTNKNAL
-384 NNKELIEA
+384 SNKANIQG

-404 EIARRNFDLLKVSF
+404 EIARRNFDLLK
-418 NVVKNTVSEIRG
+418 I
-430 SFSDSITQGNSAA
+430 SFSDVKTSMIGINNEVLSSIGEGKGA
-443 SELDVIVKETR
+443 SDELLIIVKETK
-454 NVDKTVGRISNSIVQ
+454 NVDKTVSNISNSIIQ

-508 TDKINDIVESMNS
+508 TEKINDTIESMNA
-521 EIDTV
+521 EISMV
-526 RTDWNNLLTSQGNE
+526 QTDWGNLLDGQGGE
-540 QSLIDGLIN
+540 KKRLDSLVLEMDKIINMLIE
-549 DIVKITDMLVDLLDR
+549 LLDR
-564 YTGLKAV
+564 YTGLKAI
-571 NDQNLEGMNQ
+571 NDQNLEGLDS
-581 VMIGISEIQKA
+581 VFTGINEIQKA
-592 VELSARNA
+592 IELSAKNA

-611 ETVSHIGEGVEELAV
+611 ETISHIGEGVEELAV

>member
-1 MALMKKNN
+1 MALMKKGN
-9 SGSSSSAV
+9 SSSASAV
-17 VSHGASGGGDKR
+17 VASGNDKR
-29 RQRTL
+29 KQRTL

-82 SEQALSNVKGINT
+82 SEQALVNVESINT
-95 NISRMNSTITT
+95 NISRMNTTIES
-106 VIASTLSTGENIM
+106 VISSTLAAGDNILS
-119 GSVDKINDSVGRMA
+119 SVTKVNESVSRMDN
-133 TAVKVAEE
+133 AVVVAKA

-150 VSSQNIGDAVGF
+150 ASSQNIGDAVGF

-195 DETRALAGESERN
+195 DETRSLAGESEKN

-214 LVTKI
+214 LVNKI
-219 QGSIDNIIT
+219 QGSIDNIIG
-228 SIGKT
+228 SIGST
-233 TTIISGNG
+233 TTIISSNG
-241 EKGNTLSAKM
+241 AKGNNLSFKM
-251 EELTKIAV
+251 EELSKIAI
-259 YSVEAARSV
+259 YSVEAARRVS
-268 NTYTQRLGDFVGKI
+268 TYTNRLADLVSKI
-282 NDGSQDIANASSEI
+282 NSGSEDIAAASSEI

-303 LNGIDIQSD
+303 LNGIEIQSD

-321 KELSS
+321 KDLSS

-341 EDIALSADTIGGSM
+341 EDIALSADTIGGNM
-355 ENIQNALEDVTNAL
+355 DDIQAALEDVTDAL
-369 NQIESSSHTTNKSAL
+369 NQIESSSHTTNQSAL

-392 GIEAAKDIDKLI
+392 GIESAKDIDKLI
-404 EIARRNFDLLKVSF
+404 DIARRNFDLLKISF
-418 NVVKNTVSEIRG
+418 NDVKNTVVNIREAFSE
-430 SFSDSITQGNSAA
+430 SITQGNAA
-443 SELDVIVKETR
+443 AAELDVIVKETKS
-454 NVDKTVGRISNSIVQ
+454 VDKTVGNISNSIVQ

-482 RAGDFGKGFAVVSA
+482 RAGDFGKGFAVVSS
-496 DIRNLAKDSESN
+496 DIRNLAKDSSSN
-508 TDKINDIVESMNS
+508 TEKINDIVESMNS

-526 RTDWNNLLTSQGNE
+526 KSDWTNLLNSQGTE
-540 QSLIDGLIN
+540 QNSIDQLISE
-549 DIVKITDMLVDLLDR
+549 IVTITDMLVDLLDK
-564 YTGLKAV
+564 YTGLKAI
-571 NDQNLEGMNQ
+571 NDQNLEGMDQ
-581 VMIGISEIQKA
+581 VNIGVSEMQKA

-611 ETVSHIGEGVEELAV
+611 ETVGHISEGVEELAV

>member
-1 MALMKKNN
+1 MALMKKNSSN
-9 SGSSSSAV
+9 SSSAAV
-17 VSHGASGGGDKR
+17 VAHGSGGTDKR

-43 IAGVSMTILENAQE
+43 IAGVSMTILENSQE
-57 SVSAIEEL
+57 SVSAIEQL

-95 NISRMNSTITT
+95 NISRMNTTINT
-106 VIASTLSTGENIM
+106 VISSTLSTGENIM
-119 GSVDKINDSVGRMA
+119 ASVEKINDSVGRMD
-133 TAVKVAEE
+133 TAVKVAQE

-195 DETRALAGESERN
+195 DETRALAGESETN

-219 QGSIDNIIT
+219 QGSIDQIIS
-228 SIGKT
+228 SIGETT
-233 TTIISGNG
+233 TTISANG
-241 EKGNTLSAKM
+241 VKGNALSLKM

-268 NTYTQRLGDFVGKI
+268 DTYTQKLGDFVSKI
-282 NDGSQDIANASSEI
+282 NDGSQDIANASSDI

-321 KELSS
+321 KELSN
-326 LAEELKY
+326 LAEELKF

-355 ENIQNALEDVTNAL
+355 EDIQNALEDVTNAL
-369 NQIESSSHTTNKSAL
+369 NQIESASHTTNKSAL

-418 NVVKNTVSEIRG
+418 GSVKNTVSEIRG
-430 SFSDSITQGNSAA
+430 AFSDSITEGNSAA
-443 SELDVIVKETR
+443 SELSVIVKETR
-454 NVDKTVGRISNSIVQ
+454 NVDKTVGNISNSIVQ

-521 EIDTV
+521 EIDIV
-526 RTDWNNLLTSQGNE
+526 KTDWNNLLASQGNE
-540 QSLIDGLIN
+540 QSLIDALIN

-581 VMIGISEIQKA
+581 VVIGISEIQKA

-611 ETVSHIGEGVEELAV
+611 ETISHIGEGVEELAV

>member
-1 MALMKKNN
+1 MALMKKNI
-9 SGSSSSAV
+9 SSSSSSAL
-17 VSHGASGGGDKR
+17 VSSGGDKR
-29 RQRTL
+29 KQRTL

-95 NISRMNSTITT
+95 NISRMNSTIDT
-106 VIASTLSTGENIM
+106 VIASTLSTGDNIM
-119 GSVDKINDSVGRMA
+119 TAVDKVNDSVKRMDS
-133 TAVKVAEE
+133 AVNVAQE

-150 VSSQNIGDAVGF
+150 VSSQNIGDAVSF

-195 DETRALAGESERN
+195 DETRALAGESEKN

-214 LVTKI
+214 LVNKI
-219 QGSIDNIIT
+219 QGSIDNIIK
-228 SIGKT
+228 SIGST
-233 TTIISGNG
+233 TTIIADNG
-241 EKGNTLSAKM
+241 VKGNTLSLKM

-268 NTYTQRLGDFVGKI
+268 NTYTQRLGDFAAKI
-282 NDGSQDIANASSEI
+282 NDGSQDIADASSSI

-312 ALAQTEDDI
+312 ALSQTEDDI
-321 KELSS
+321 KELSN

-355 ENIQNALEDVTNAL
+355 EDIQNALEDVTNAL
-369 NQIESSSHTTNKSAL
+369 NQIESSSNSTNQSAL

-392 GIEAAKDIDKLI
+392 GIIAAKDIDKLI

-418 NVVKNTVSEIRG
+418 NAVKSTVTEIRG
-430 SFSDSITQGNSAA
+430 AFSETITQGNSAA
-443 SELDVIVKETR
+443 GELNVIVKETKS
-454 NVDKTVGRISNSIVQ
+454 VDKTVGSISNSIVQ

-526 RTDWNNLLTSQGNE
+526 KTDWNNLLASQGNE
-540 QSLIDGLIN
+540 QGLIDILIN

-571 NDQNLEGMNQ
+571 NDQNVEGMNQ
-581 VMIGISEIQKA
+581 VMIGINEIQKA

-611 ETVSHIGEGVEELAV
+611 ETVTHIGEGVEELAV

>member
-1 MALMKKNN
+1 MALVKKN
-9 SGSSSSAV
+9 SSSSSSSSAAV
-17 VSHGASGGGDKR
+17 VTGGGDKR

-82 SEQALSNVKGINT
+82 SEQALQNVKGIKS
-95 NISRMNSTITT
+95 NITRMGSTIDT
-106 VIASTLSTGENIM
+106 VISSTLSTGDNIM
-119 GSVDKINDSVGRMA
+119 ASVSKINDSVSRMDK
-133 TAVKVAEE
+133 AVTVAKE

-150 VSSQNIGDAVGF
+150 VSSQNIGNAVGF

-195 DETRALAGESERN
+195 DETRALAGESEKN

-228 SIGKT
+228 SIGDTTKT
-233 TTIISGNG
+233 ISDNGTTGNS
-241 EKGNTLSAKM
+241 LSLKM

-268 NTYTQRLGDFVGKI
+268 NTYTNRLDDFITKI
-282 NDGSQDIANASSEI
+282 NEGSQEIASASAEI

-303 LNGIDIQSD
+303 LHGIDIQSG

-321 KELSS
+321 KDLSN

-333 STDTMKSA
+333 STDTIKSA
-341 EDIALSADTIGGSM
+341 EDIAMSADTIGGSM
-355 ENIQNALEDVTNAL
+355 EDIQAALEDVTNAL
-369 NQIESSSHTTNKSAL
+369 NQIESASHTTNKSAL

-392 GIEAAKDIDKLI
+392 GLAAAKDIDKL
-404 EIARRNFDLLKVSF
+404 R
-418 NVVKNTVSEIRG
+418 
-430 SFSDSITQGNSAA
+430 
-443 SELDVIVKETR
+443 
-454 NVDKTVGRISNSIVQ
+454 
-469 LNMLAISGSIEAA
+469 
-482 RAGDFGKGFAVVSA
+482 
-496 DIRNLAKDSESN
+496 
-508 TDKINDIVESMNS
+508 
-521 EIDTV
+521 
-526 RTDWNNLLTSQGNE
+526 
-540 QSLIDGLIN
+540 
-549 DIVKITDMLVDLLDR
+549 DR
-564 YTGLKAV
+564 K
-571 NDQNLEGMNQ
+571 
-581 VMIGISEIQKA
+581 
-592 VELSARNA
+592 
-600 MESRKASELII
+600 
-611 ETVSHIGEGVEELAV
+611 SHV
-626 MADELQQG
+626 

>member
-1 MALMKKNN
+1 MALMKKGS
-9 SGSSSSAV
+9 SGSSAAV
-17 VSHGASGGGDKR
+17 VSSGGVDKR
-29 RQRTL
+29 KQRTL

-43 IAGVSMTILENAQE
+43 IAGVSMSILENAQE
-57 SVSAIEEL
+57 SVSAIEQL

-82 SEQALSNVKGINT
+82 SEQALSNVKGINS
-95 NISRMNSTITT
+95 NIGRMTTTISAVTS
-106 VIASTLSTGENIM
+106 STLSAGENIM
-119 GSVDKINDSVGRMA
+119 SAVGKINVSVDRMGN
-133 TAVKVAEE
+133 AVTVAEE
-141 SSTKSEELK
+141 SSKKSEELK
-150 VSSQNIGDAVGF
+150 ESSQNIGNAVGF

-195 DETRALAGESERN
+195 DETRALAGESEKN

-214 LVTKI
+214 LVNKI
-219 QGSIDNIIT
+219 QGSIDNIIK
-228 SIGKT
+228 SIGST
-233 TTIISGNG
+233 TDIISENG
-241 EKGNTLSAKM
+241 VKGNALLLKM

-259 YSVEAARSV
+259 YSVEAARSIGS
-268 NTYTQRLGDFVGKI
+268 YTTQLGDFIERI
-282 NDGSQDIANASSEI
+282 NDGSGEIAQASSEI

-303 LNGIDIQSD
+303 LNSIEVQSD
-312 ALAQTEDDI
+312 ALSQTEDDI
-321 KELSS
+321 KELSN

-341 EDIALSADTIGGSM
+341 EDIAMSADTISASM
-355 ENIQNALEDVTNAL
+355 DEIQNSLEDVTGAL
-369 NQIESSSHTTNKSAL
+369 NQMEEASQNTNQSAL
-384 NNKELIEA
+384 NNKELVEA
-392 GIEAAKDIDKLI
+392 GLVTAKDIDKLI
-404 EIARRNFDLLKVSF
+404 EIARRNFDLLKISF
-418 NVVKNTVSEIRG
+418 NEVKSSVVEIKTSFG
-430 SFSDSITQGNSAA
+430 SSIEEGNSAA
-443 SELDVIVKETR
+443 GELNVIVKETKS
-454 NVDKTVGRISNSIVQ
+454 VDKTVGNISNSIVQ

-508 TDKINDIVESMNS
+508 TEKINDIVESMNS

-526 RTDWNNLLTSQGNE
+526 KTDWSDLLHSQATEESSIN
-540 QSLIDGLIN
+540 SLVN
-549 DIVKITDMLVDLLDR
+549 DIVAITDLLVDLLDK
-564 YTGLKAV
+564 YTGLKAA

-600 MESRKASELII
+600 SESRKASELII
-611 ETVSHIGEGVEELAV
+611 DTVTHIGEGVEELAV

>member
-1 MALMKKNN
+1 MALMKK
-9 SGSSSSAV
+9 GSSNSSAAV
-17 VSHGASGGGDKR
+17 VSSGAGGDKR
-29 RQRTL
+29 KQRTL

-43 IAGVSMTILENAQE
+43 LAGVSMSILENAQE
-57 SVSAIEEL
+57 SVSAIEQL

-82 SEQALSNVKGINT
+82 SEQALSNVKSINT
-95 NISRMNSTITT
+95 NIGRMNLTIENVTR
-106 VIASTLSTGENIM
+106 STLSAGESITSAVSKINN
-119 GSVDKINDSVGRMA
+119 SVDRMGD
-133 TAVKVAEE
+133 AVDVAKE

-150 VSSQNIGDAVGF
+150 ESSQNIGNAVGF

-195 DETRALAGESERN
+195 DETRALAGESEKN
-208 AEFISE
+208 AEFISD
-214 LVTKI
+214 LVNKI
-219 QGSIDNIIT
+219 QGSIDNIIR
-228 SIGKT
+228 SIGST
-233 TTIISGNG
+233 TNIISDNG
-241 EKGNTLSAKM
+241 VKGNTLALKM

-259 YSVEAARSV
+259 YSVEAARSIGS
-268 NTYTQRLGDFVGKI
+268 YTVQLSDFIEKI
-282 NDGSQDIANASSEI
+282 NDGSQDIAKASGEI
-296 ALSVEKT
+296 AQSVEKT
-303 LNGIDIQSD
+303 LHSIDIQSD
-312 ALAQTEDDI
+312 ALSQTEDDI

-326 LAEELKY
+326 QAEELKF
-333 STDTMKSA
+333 STDTVKSA
-341 EDIALSADTIGGSM
+341 EDIAMSADTISASM
-355 ENIQNALEDVTNAL
+355 EDIQNALEDVTASL
-369 NQIESSSHTTNKSAL
+369 NQMEEASQNTNKSAL

-392 GIEAAKDIDKLI
+392 GLVTAKDIDKLI
-404 EIARRNFDLLKVSF
+404 EIARRNFDLLKISF
-418 NVVKNTVSEIRG
+418 NEVKSSVVEIKS
-430 SFSDSITQGNSAA
+430 SFGESINEGNAAA
-443 SELDVIVKETR
+443 SELNIIVKETKS
-454 NVDKTVGRISNSIVQ
+454 VDKTVGNISNSIVQ

-482 RAGDFGKGFAVVSA
+482 RAGDFGKGFAVVSS

-508 TDKINDIVESMNS
+508 TEKINDIVESMNS

-526 RTDWNNLLTSQGNE
+526 KTDWNDLLHSQGSEEASIN
-540 QSLIDGLIN
+540 SLVN
-549 DIVKITDMLVDLLDR
+549 DIIQITDILVDLLDK
-564 YTGLKAV
+564 YTGLKAA

-611 ETVSHIGEGVEELAV
+611 DTVTHIGEGVEELAV

>member
-1 MALMKKNN
+1 MALVKRSDN
-9 SGSSSSAV
+9 APV
-17 VSHGASGGGDKR
+17 VSQAGGADKR

-43 IAGVSMTILENAQE
+43 IAGIATTILDNAQE

-82 SEQALSNVKGINT
+82 SEQALKNVRSIT
-95 NISRMNSTITT
+95 SNISRMGNTIDTVISSTLATGDNIMSAVSTIN
-106 VIASTLSTGENIM
+106 S
-119 GSVDKINDSVGRMA
+119 SVSRMSS
-133 TAVKVAEE
+133 AVKVAKT

-150 VSSQNIGDAVGF
+150 VSSENIGEAVGF

-195 DETRALAGESERN
+195 DETRALAGESEKN
-208 AEFISE
+208 AEFISS
-214 LVTKI
+214 LVKKI
-219 QGSIDNIIT
+219 QESIDNIIK
-228 SIGKT
+228 SIVNTTNIIESTGGKGT
-233 TTIISGNG
+233 
-241 EKGNTLSAKM
+241 KLSFKM

-259 YSVEAARSV
+259 YSVEAARNISS
-268 NTYTQRLGDFVGKI
+268 YTQSLSQYVVQV
-282 NDGSQDIANASSEI
+282 NEGSKDIADASASI
-296 ALSVEKT
+296 ARSVEKT
-303 LNGIDIQSD
+303 LNSIEVQSSS
-312 ALAQTEDDI
+312 LIQTEEDI
-321 KELSS
+321 KELNTLS
-326 LAEELKY
+326 EELKY

-341 EDIALSADTIGGSM
+341 EEIAASADAISSSM
-355 ENIQNALEDVTNAL
+355 EDIQLALKEVTSAL
-369 NQIESSSHTTNKSAL
+369 NQIEASSQSTNQSAL
-384 NNKELIEA
+384 MNKELFENGLNA
-392 GIEAAKDIDKLI
+392 SKDINKLI
-404 EIARRNFDLLKVSF
+404 EIARRNFDLLKISF
-418 NVVKNTVSEIRG
+418 TDVKSQMTGIGNA
-430 SFSDSITQGNSAA
+430 FADSISEGSSA
-443 SELDVIVKETR
+443 SNELDVIVKETR
-454 NVDKTVGRISNSIVQ
+454 NVDKTVGSISNSIIQ

-508 TDKINDIVESMNS
+508 TDKINDTIESMNS

-526 RTDWNNLLTSQGNE
+526 RTDWLKLLNNQESEKE
-540 QSLIDGLIN
+540 QIGVLIHEID
-549 DIVKITDMLVDLLDR
+549 KITTMLIDLLDR
-564 YTGLKAV
+564 FTGLKTI
-571 NDQNLEGMNQ
+571 NDQNMEGLNQ
-581 VMIGISEIQKA
+581 GLIGISEIQKA

-611 ETVSHIGEGVEELAV
+611 DTVSHIGEGVEELAV